1 MAKQT
6 GIVRYSGNL
15 GGISHY
21 KMKGVAGDL
30 AKIATGP
37 SKDQIMND
45 PSFKRTRENNMEFG
59 GSAKAGKSFRRGL
72 ASVIKKF
79 SDSQVTGRVTKV
91 FKAINLEGIGDR
103 GKRNIDLSLNKEQI
117 NGFEF
122 NKNISFAG
130 VYTAPLTLTESVSR
144 DESAMD
150 ITAFNPWDSIDAP
163 AGATH
168 FRIINGIATV
178 SDYHYN
184 DIERTYEAV
193 EPTLDGLSAIKYT
206 AYLPLD
212 TAVVATTLTSTLA
225 GAPVLTAD
233 VSVTNVIGI
242 EFYQEVGGQ
251 YYLFASG
258 NAMQVGK
265 VF

>member
-6 GIVRYSGNL
+6 GIVKYSGNL

-21 KMKGVAGDL
+21 KMKGVAADL

-37 SKDQIMND
+37 SKNQIMND
-45 PSFKRTRENNMEFG
+45 PAFQRTRENNMEFG
-59 GSAKAGKSFRRGL
+59 GSAKAGKALREGL
-72 ASVIKKF
+72 SSVIKKY
-79 SDSQVTGRVTKV
+79 SDSQVTGRITKI
-91 FKAINLEGIGDR
+91 FKGINLEGAGTR
-103 GKRNIDLSLNKEQI
+103 GKRNIDLTLHKN
-117 NGFEF
+117 NLDGFEF
-122 NKNISFAG
+122 NKNTSLGG
-130 VYTAPLTLTESVSR
+130 VFSATYTLTETAAR

-150 ITAFNPWDSIDAP
+150 ITAFNPWDNIDAP

-168 FRIINGIATV
+168 FRLINGIATV
-178 SDYHYN
+178 SDYRYN
-184 DIERTYEAV
+184 ATEKIYEAV
-193 EPTLDGLSAIKYT
+193 EPTLDALNAVVYS

-212 TAVVATTLTSTLA
+212 TPVVATTLTTTLA
-225 GAPVLTAD
+225 GAPVLTND
-233 VSVTNVIGI
+233 VSVANVVGI

-251 YYLFASG
+251 YYLFAGG

>member
-59 GSAKAGKSFRRGL
+59 GSAKAGKAFRQGL
-72 ASVIKKF
+72 SSVIKKF
-79 SDSQVTGRVTKV
+79 SDPQVTGRITKI
-91 FKAINLEGIGDR
+91 FKAINLEGTGAR
-103 GKRNIDLSLNKEQI
+103 GERNIDLSLHKNNL

-122 NKNISFAG
+122 NKNLSFEG
-130 VYTAPLTLTESVSR
+130 VYTAPYTLTETATR

-150 ITAFNPWDSIDAP
+150 IPAFNPWDSIDAP
-163 AGATH
+163 NGATH
-168 FRIINGIATV
+168 FRLINGIATV
-178 SDYHYN
+178 SNYKYN
-184 DIERTYEAV
+184 DVERTYEAV
-193 EPTLDGLSAIKYT
+193 EPTLDSLNAIEYS

-212 TAVVATTLTSTLA
+212 TAVVATTITSTLA

-233 VSVTNVIGI
+233 VSVANVVGI

-251 YYLFASG
+251 YYLFASS